1 MSRKLVSFSLL
12 ILILILAF
20 GGAAR
25 AQDKTLYW
33 QRYDVDLAPQKNGDL
48 HVAET
53 QELVFTNGTF
63 RYGQRAIPQNRLG
76 EIKNIQVR
84 ELDGPVYENAETD
97 APYTYRVFQ
106 EGGETKIRYNFPPTS
121 DSRRTIVIDY
131 DVTDALR
138 YYPENGVD
146 QLYWKAVPAGNPFP
160 TQSSTITLHAPEP
173 ATFTNYGIYGAK
185 AAADFQP
192 GQRDATIKVRGPIN
206 SGQEVEVVAEWQ
218 HGVVAGQPPAWQR
231 ELDQQAAAKKAQDV
245 FQQRWGPVFGLG
257 FLSLAGLLIIGGPVL
272 LYLWWYRKGRD
283 PAVGLVA
290 DYLPEPPSDL
300 PAGMVGTLI
309 DESADMQDIL
319 ATVLDLARRGAL
331 TIKETQEPGFL
342 GIGTISDFVYRRDL
356 RFPETLR
363 PYEDTLLDNM
373 FASSKEVKLSDL
385 KNKFYTAVPTIRKQ
399 LYQAV
404 VAEGYLA
411 GNPETVRTTYGC
423 LGGAALV
430 AAIIG
435 GFFFAAILAQYSGF
449 AFCIPI
455 EPGGDRHRRDHPGAL
470 HAAPDQERLGRS
482 CALAGVQTLPAKPG
496 EIHQD
501 RGSHGDLRALSALC
515 GGVRSGAELH
525 PQVREGGCAASDL
538 VDPLRDV
545 AAVSRRWGRR
555 LGGRRTC
562 ARPRRTDA
570 ERGWLSA
577 LT

>member
-1 MSRKLVSFSLL
+1 M
-12 ILILILAF
+12 
-20 GGAAR
+20 
-25 AQDKTLYW
+25 
-33 QRYDVDLAPQKNGDL
+33 
-48 HVAET
+48 AET

-342 GIGTISDFVYRRDL
+342 GIGTISDFVYRRNL
-356 RFPETLR
+356 RFSEPLR
-363 PYEDTLLDNM
+363 TYEDTLLDNM
-373 FASSKEVKLSDL
+373 FKSGKEVKLSDL

-404 VAEGYLA
+404 VDEGYLA

-449 AFCIPI
+449 AFCVP
-455 EPGGDRHRRDHPGAL
+455 L
-470 HAAPDQERLGRS
+470 S
-482 CALAGVQTLPAKPG
+482 LAVIAIGVIIL
-496 EIHQD
+496 
-501 RGSHGDLRALSALC
+501 
-515 GGVRSGAELH
+515 
-525 PQVREGGCAASDL
+525 
-538 VDPLRDV
+538 
-545 AAVSRRWGRR
+545 
-555 LGGRRTC
+555 
-562 ARPRRTDA
+562 ARFMPRRTKNGSEEVARWRAFKRYLQNLEKYTKVEEATEIFERYLPYAVAFGLEQSFIRKFEKVDA
-570 ERGWLSA
+570 PPPTWWIPYGMPRPYYGGGGSARRAADTCPATPHRCRARGA
-577 LT
+577 QRPHLTACRAAWAVRSPA

>member
-1 MSRKLVSFSLL
+1 MGRKSLSLSLL

-48 HVAET
+48 HVQET

-160 TQSSTITLHAPEP
+160 TQSSTITLHAPDP

-185 AAADFQP
+185 AKADFQP
-192 GQRDATIKVRGPIN
+192 GQRDATIKVQGPIN
-206 SGQEVEVVAEWQ
+206 PGQEVEVVAEWQ
-218 HGVVAGQPPAWQR
+218 HGVVAGQPAAWQR

-283 PAVGLVA
+283 HPVGLVA

-356 RFPETLR
+356 RFRETLR

-373 FASSKEVKLSDL
+373 FKSGKEVKLSDL

-404 VAEGYLA
+404 VERGLPGGQPRDGPHDLWLSGRRGVGCGDHRRLLLRRHA
-411 GNPETVRTTYGC
+411 GAVFGLRVVR
-423 LGGAALV
+423 AA
-430 AAIIG
+430 
-435 GFFFAAILAQYSGF
+435 
-449 AFCIPI
+449 

-482 CALAGVQTLPAKPG
+482 GALAGVQTLPAEPG
-496 EIHQD
+496 KVHQG

-515 GGVRSGAELH
+515 GGVRAGAELH
-525 PQVREGGCAASDL
+525 PQVREGGCAAAHL
-538 VDPLRDV
+538 VDPLRNV
-545 AAVSRRWGRR
+545 AAVSQRRRHRRGRTR
-555 LGGRRTC
+555 

-570 ERGWLSA
+570 ERRRLSA
-577 LT
+577 LP

>member
-76 EIKNIQVR
+76 QIKNIQVR

-331 TIKETQEPGFL
+331 DDQGNA
-342 GIGTISDFVYRRDL
+342 GA
-356 RFPETLR
+356 RFPGDRHHLR
-363 PYEDTLLDNM
+363 LR
-373 FASSKEVKLSDL
+373 LS
-385 KNKFYTAVPTIRKQ
+385 P
-399 LYQAV
+399 
-404 VAEGYLA
+404 
-411 GNPETVRTTYGC
+411 
-423 LGGAALV
+423 
-430 AAIIG
+430 
-435 GFFFAAILAQYSGF
+435 GF
-449 AFCIPI
+449 AFPR
-455 EPGGDRHRRDHPGAL
+455 DLAALRR
-470 HAAPDQERLGRS
+470 HAARQ
-482 CALAGVQTLPAKPG
+482 
-496 EIHQD
+496 H
-501 RGSHGDLRALSALC
+501 
-515 GGVRSGAELH
+515 VR
-525 PQVREGGCAASDL
+525 Q
-538 VDPLRDV
+538 
-545 AAVSRRWGRR
+545 
-555 LGGRRTC
+555 
-562 ARPRRTDA
+562 
-570 ERGWLSA
+570 
-577 LT
+577 

>member
-1 MSRKLVSFSLL
+1 M
-12 ILILILAF
+12 
-20 GGAAR
+20 
-25 AQDKTLYW
+25 
-33 QRYDVDLAPQKNGDL
+33 
-48 HVAET
+48 
-53 QELVFTNGTF
+53 
-63 RYGQRAIPQNRLG
+63 NRLG

-173 ATFTNYGIYGAK
+173 AHLHELRPLRREGEAN
-185 AAADFQP
+185 FQP
-192 GQRDATIKVRGPIN
+192 GQRDATIKVQGPIDP
-206 SGQEVEVVAEWQ
+206 GQEVEVVAEW
-218 HGVVAGQPPAWQR
+218 HTASWLVSRPRGSASWISRPRRKRRKHA
-231 ELDQQAAAKKAQDV
+231 

-331 TIKETQEPGFL
+331 EIEETQEPGFL
-342 GIGTISDFVYRRDL
+342 GIGTISDFVYRRKSG
-356 RFPETLR
+356 FSETLR

-373 FASSKEVKLSDL
+373 FKSGKEVKLSDL

-404 VAEGYLA
+404 VDEGYLA

-430 AAIIG
+430 AAIVG
-435 GFFFAAILAQYSGF
+435 GVFFAVMLAQFSGF
-449 AFCIPI
+449 AFCVPLSA
-455 EPGGDRHRRDHPGAL
+455 GGDRHRRHHPGAL
-470 HAAPDQERLGRS
+470 HAAPDRRTARKKWRAGGRS
-482 CALAGVQTLPAKPG
+482 
-496 EIHQD
+496 
-501 RGSHGDLRALSALC
+501 SATC
-515 GGVRSGAELH
+515 RTWRSTPRSRRPRRSSSAICPMRWRSGWS
-525 PQVREGGCAASDL
+525 RASS
-538 VDPLRDV
+538 
-545 AAVSRRWGRR
+545 ASSRRWTRRRRPGGSPTACRGRITAVVG
-555 LGGRRTC
+555 LPAAADTC
-562 ARPRRTDA
+562 PATPHRCRARGAQRPP
-570 ERGWLSA
+570 
-577 LT
+577 LTACRAAWAVRSPA

>member
-1 MSRKLVSFSLL
+1 MSRKLLSFSLL

-48 HVAET
+48 HVEET

-97 APYTYRVFQ
+97 APYTYRIFQ
-106 EGGETKIRYNFPPTS
+106 EGGETKIRYNFPPSS

-160 TQSSTITLHAPEP
+160 TQSSTITLHAPDP
-173 ATFTNYGIYGAK
+173 ATFTNYGIYGGKAK
-185 AAADFQP
+185 ADFQP
-192 GQRDATIKVRGPIN
+192 GQRDATIKVQGPIN

-356 RFPETLR
+356 RFSETLR

-373 FASSKEVKLSDL
+373 FKSGKEVKLSDL

-404 VAEGYLA
+404 VDEGYLA

-430 AAIIG
+430 AALIG
-435 GFFFAAILAQYSGF
+435 GFFFAVMLAQFSGF
-449 AFCIPI
+449 AFCVPLSLAVIAIGVIILARFMPRRTKNGSEEVARWRAFKRYLQNLEKYTKVEEATEIFERYLPYAVAFGLEQSFIRKFEKVDAPPPTWWIPY
-455 EPGGDRHRRDHPGAL
+455 EMSRPYHGG
-470 HAAPDQERLGRS
+470 
-482 CALAGVQTLPAKPG
+482 
-496 EIHQD
+496 
-501 RGSHGDLRALSALC
+501 
-515 GGVRSGAELH
+515 GG
-525 PQVREGGCAASDL
+525 GGI
-538 VDPLRDV
+538 
-545 AAVSRRWGRR
+545 
-555 LGGRRTC
+555 GGRRTR

-570 ERGWLSA
+570 ERGGLSA
-577 LT
+577 LP